1 MSKGRFLLIFDILTF
16 CKHPKTMLTQPA
28 PKTRIASIDL
38 LRGLV
43 MLIMAIDHV
52 RDNFLRGS
60 PDPTDLLTTT
70 PLLFFTRW
78 ITHFCAPTFVFLS
91 GISAFLAGTRRSATE
106 MSSFLFKRGI
116 WLILVEVFI
125 VSRGI
130 AIDPT
135 FQVAILQVIWAIGG
149 SMILLGL
156 LLRFKAS
163 LTVIGIIGGCL
174 FCGHDLLNSI
184 VPASIQAS
192 WYGKL
197 FLFSVGPAASDI
209 FKTGHFYIM
218 IAYALLPWTGV
229 MLLGYVF
236 GSVYKSGFDAAMRRK
251 ILLYNGLG
259 LLALFLVF
267 RGFNLYG
274 DPAPWSLQKNTVFNI
289 LSFLNVT
296 KYPCSLHYLSMTIGV
311 ALVVLACTEKVAN
324 RFTAICIVYGNVPF
338 FYYVI
343 HWYLIDII
351 HVIIFFAMGY
361 RSGQIVN
368 PHSRFPFEP
377 DGWGFS
383 LGGVYLVWLAVVV
396 IMYRPCK
403 WFGNYKRT
411 HSQWWLS
418 YL

>member
-1 MSKGRFLLIFDILTF
+1 MSTS
-16 CKHPKTMLTQPA
+16 TASTA
-28 PKTRIASIDL
+28 KTRIASIDL

-52 RDNFLRGS
+52 RDNFLLGN
-60 PDPTDLLTTT
+60 PNPTDLSTTT
-70 PLLFFTRW
+70 PMLFLTRW

-91 GISAFLAGTRRSATE
+91 GISAFLASTRRSEKE

-116 WLILVEVFI
+116 WLILVEVII

-135 FQVAILQVIWAIGG
+135 FQVAIFQVIWAIGG

-156 LLRFKAS
+156 LLRLKAS

-174 FCGHDLLNSI
+174 FFGHNLLHGI
-184 VPASIQAS
+184 VPAGIQAS

-197 FLFSVGPAASDI
+197 FFFSQGPVEGDI
-209 FKTGHFYIM
+209 FKVNRVYM
-218 IAYALLPWTGV
+218 VIAYALLPWTGV
-229 MLLGYVF
+229 MLLGYVL
-236 GSVYKSGFDAAMRRK
+236 GSVYKNGVDQVWRRK
-251 ILLYNGLG
+251 VLLYYGLG
-259 LLALFLVF
+259 LLALFLLF
-267 RGFNLYG
+267 RGLNLYG
-274 DPAPWSLQKNTVFNI
+274 DPAPWSVQKTQVFTI

-324 RFTAICIVYGNVPF
+324 RFTKICIVYGNVPF

-343 HWYLIDII
+343 HWYLIDVIHII
-351 HVIIFFAMGY
+351 LFFAMGY
-361 RSGQIVN
+361 TSKQIVN
-368 PHSRFPFEP
+368 PNSHFVFAPYS
-377 DGWGFS
+377 WGFG
-383 LGGVYLVWLAVVV
+383 LGGVYLIWLVVVV
-396 IMYRPCK
+396 IMYWPCK
-403 WFGNYKRT
+403 CFGNYKRT
-411 HSQWWLS
+411 HRQWWLS

>member
-1 MSKGRFLLIFDILTF
+1 MPTST
-16 CKHPKTMLTQPA
+16 A
-28 PKTRIASIDL
+28 PTAKTRIASIDL

-52 RDNFLRGS
+52 RDNFLLGN
-60 PDPTDLLTTT
+60 PNPTDLSTTT
-70 PLLFFTRW
+70 PILFLTRW

-91 GISAFLAGTRRSATE
+91 GISAFLASTRRSEKE

-116 WLILVEVFI
+116 WLILVEVII

-135 FQVAILQVIWAIGG
+135 FQVAIFQVIWAIGG

-156 LLRFKAS
+156 LLRLKAS

-174 FCGHDLLNSI
+174 FFGHNLLHSI
-184 VPASIQAS
+184 VPAGIQAS

-197 FLFSVGPAASDI
+197 FFFSQGPVEGDI
-209 FKTGHFYIM
+209 FKVGRVYM
-218 IAYALLPWTGV
+218 VIAYALLPWTGV

-236 GSVYKSGFDAAMRRK
+236 GSVYKNGVDPAWRRK
-251 ILLYNGLG
+251 LLLYNGLG
-259 LLALFLVF
+259 LLALFLLF

-274 DPAPWSLQKNTVFNI
+274 DPAPWSVQKTPVFTF

-311 ALVVLACTEKVAN
+311 ALVVLACTEKAAN
-324 RFTAICIVYGNVPF
+324 RFTKICIVYGNVPF

-343 HWYLIDII
+343 HWYLIDVIHII
-351 HVIIFFAMGY
+351 LFFAMGY
-361 RSGQIVN
+361 TSKQIVN
-368 PHSRFPFEP
+368 PNSHFVFAPY
-377 DGWGFS
+377 GWGFG
-383 LGGVYLVWLAVVV
+383 LGGVYLIWLVVVV
-396 IMYRPCK
+396 IMYWPCK

-411 HSQWWLS
+411 HRQWWLS

>member
-1 MSKGRFLLIFDILTF
+1 MPT
-16 CKHPKTMLTQPA
+16 
-28 PKTRIASIDL
+28 KTRIASIDL

-52 RDNFLRGS
+52 RDNFLKGS
-60 PDPTDLLTTT
+60 PDPTDLMTTT

-91 GISAFLAGTRRSATE
+91 GISACLAGTRRSEKE
-106 MSSFLFKRGI
+106 MSAFLLKRGL
-116 WLILVEVFI
+116 WLILVEVLI

-135 FQVAILQVIWAIGG
+135 FRVAILQVIWAIGG

-156 LLRFKAS
+156 LLRLKAS
-163 LTVIGIIGGCL
+163 PTVIGVIGCCL
-174 FCGHDLLNSI
+174 FFGHDLLYSL
-184 VPASIQAS
+184 VPANIQGS

-197 FLFSVGPAASDI
+197 FLFSTGPVGSDI
-209 FKTGHFYIM
+209 FKAGYGYVV

-236 GSVYKSGFDAAMRRK
+236 GTMYKSGVDPAWRKK

-274 DPAPWSLQKNTVFNI
+274 DPAPWHMQRTTVFSVI
-289 LSFLNVT
+289 SFLNVT

-311 ALVVLACTEKVAN
+311 ALVALAYTEKVAN

-343 HWYLIDII
+343 HWYLIDVI
-351 HVIIFFAMGY
+351 HVILFFAMGY
-361 RSGQIVN
+361 TNKQIIN
-368 PHSRFPFEP
+368 PNSHFVFAPE
-377 DGWGFS
+377 GWGFGM
-383 LGGVYLVWLAVVV
+383 GGVYLIWLVVV
-396 IMYRPCK
+396 IIMYRPCK
-403 WFGNYKRT
+403 WFGNYKRM

>member
-1 MSKGRFLLIFDILTF
+1 MPTST
-16 CKHPKTMLTQPA
+16 A
-28 PKTRIASIDL
+28 PTAKTRIASIDL

-52 RDNFLRGS
+52 RDNFLQGN

-70 PLLFFTRW
+70 PMLFFTRW

-91 GISAFLAGTRRSATE
+91 GISAFLAGTRRSQKE

-116 WLILVEVFI
+116 WLVLVEVFV

-135 FQVAILQVIWAIGG
+135 FQVAIFQVIWAIGG
-149 SMILLGL
+149 SMILLSL
-156 LLRFKAS
+156 LLRLKAS

-174 FCGHDLLNSI
+174 ICGHDLLPGI
-184 VPASIQAS
+184 IPAGIQES

-197 FLFSVGPAASDI
+197 FFFSQGPVGSDI
-209 FKTGHFYIM
+209 FKVGHVYM
-218 IAYALLPWTGV
+218 VIAYALLPWTGV

-236 GSVYKSGFDAAMRRK
+236 GSVYKNGVDAARRRQV
-251 ILLYNGLG
+251 LLYNGLG

-274 DPAPWSLQKNTVFNI
+274 DPAPWSVQKTPVFTI
-289 LSFLNVT
+289 MSFLNVT

-311 ALVVLACTEKVAN
+311 ALVVLACTERVAN
-324 RFTAICIVYGNVPF
+324 RFTKICIVYGNVPF

-343 HWYLIDII
+343 HWYLIDVIHII
-351 HVIIFFAMGY
+351 LFFAMGY
-361 RSGQIVN
+361 TSKQIVT
-368 PHSRFPFEP
+368 P
-377 DGWGFS
+377 DSHFVFAPYGWGFG
-383 LGGVYLVWLAVVV
+383 LGGVYLIWLVVVV
-396 IMYRPCK
+396 IMYLPCK

-411 HSQWWLS
+411 HGQWWLS

>member
-1 MSKGRFLLIFDILTF
+1 
-16 CKHPKTMLTQPA
+16 
-28 PKTRIASIDL
+28 
-38 LRGLV
+38 

-60 PDPTDLLTTT
+60 PDPTDLATTT

-78 ITHFCAPTFVFLS
+78 ITHFCAPAFVFLS
-91 GISAFLAGTRRSATE
+91 GISAFLAGTRRSGKE
-106 MSSFLFKRGI
+106 LSGFLFKRGL
-116 WLILVEVFI
+116 WLILVEIFI

-135 FQVAILQVIWAIGG
+135 FRIAILQVIWAIGG

-156 LLRFKAS
+156 LLRLRAS
-163 LTVIGIIGGCL
+163 LTVIGIIGGL
-174 FCGHDLLNSI
+174 LICGHDALNNH
-184 VPASIQAS
+184 VPAEIQAS
-192 WYGKL
+192 WYGRL
-197 FLFSVGPAASDI
+197 FLFSPGPVASDI
-209 FKTGHFYIM
+209 FKAGPVYFAI
-218 IAYALLPWTGV
+218 IYALLPWTGV

-236 GSVYKSGFDAAMRRK
+236 GSIYKSGFDAAERKK

-274 DPAPWSLQKNTVFNI
+274 DPTHWFRQRTPVLTI

-296 KYPCSLHYLSMTIGV
+296 KYPCSFHYLSMTIGV

-324 RFTAICIVYGNVPF
+324 RFAAFCVVYGKVPF

-343 HWYLIDII
+343 HWYLIDLIHII
-351 HVIIFFAMGY
+351 LFFAMGY
-361 RSGQIVN
+361 TSSQIVN
-368 PHSRFPFEP
+368 PNSQFPFAP
-377 DGWGFS
+377 KGWGFG
-383 LGGVYLVWLAVVV
+383 LGGVYLIWLAVVV
-396 IMYRPCK
+396 LLYLPCK
-403 WFGNYKRT
+403 WFGNYKKT

-418 YL
+418 YF

>member
-1 MSKGRFLLIFDILTF
+1 
-16 CKHPKTMLTQPA
+16 MLTPTA
-28 PKTRIASIDL
+28 VKTRIASIDL

-52 RDNFLRGS
+52 RDNFLLGS
-60 PDPTDLLTTT
+60 PDPTDLTTTT

-91 GISAFLAGTRRSATE
+91 GVSAFLAGERRSGKE
-106 MSSFLFKRGI
+106 MSSFLLKRGF

-156 LLRFKAS
+156 LLRLRAS

-174 FCGHDLLNSI
+174 FFGHDLLNSL

-197 FLFSVGPAASDI
+197 FFFSEGPTGSDI
-209 FKTGHFYIM
+209 FKVGHVYIM

-236 GSVYKSGFDAAMRRK
+236 GSVYKSGFDAAERKK
-251 ILLYNGLG
+251 ILLYNGFG
-259 LLALFLVF
+259 LLGLFLVF

-274 DPAPWSLQKNTVFNI
+274 DPAHWFVHRTPLITF

-296 KYPCSLHYLSMTIGV
+296 KYPCSLLYLSMTIGT
-311 ALVVLACTEKVAN
+311 ALVVLAYTEKAAN
-324 RFTAICIVYGNVPF
+324 RFTAICTVYGKVPF

-343 HWYLIDII
+343 HWYLIDVI
-351 HVIIFFAMGY
+351 HVILFFVMGY
-361 RSGQIVN
+361 TGKQIVN
-368 PHSRFPFEP
+368 PNSHFVFAP

-383 LGGVYLVWLAVVV
+383 LGGVYLIWLVVVV

-403 WFGNYKRT
+403 WFGNYKKT
-411 HSQWWLS
+411 HRQWWLS